1 MSSSAVVVAD
11 DNAATCGEIVEWL
24 KAHDV
29 AAYAVSDSSVIE
41 LVQQVRAR
49 VVICRPGSTGIALFH
64 ALQEAADPPVVV
76 LLSDAPSAKDE
87 IYCNGR
93 MLVTVIR
100 MPVNPAALARFVK
113 SVVSITA
120 RLDASALATLLNPGD
135 EASRQ
140 APDAAA
146 SNTMRFRIVH

>member
-1 MSSSAVVVAD
+1 MSRNAVVVAD

-29 AAYAVSDSSVIE
+29 AAYSVSDSSVIE
-41 LVQQVRAR
+41 LVQQVEAR

-100 MPVNPAALARFVK
+100 MPVNTAALARFVK
-113 SVVSITA
+113 AVVSITA
-120 RLDASALATLLNPGD
+120 RLDATALATLLDPAG
-135 EASRQ
+135 EASPQ
-140 APDAAA
+140 APDSTA
-146 SNTMRFRIVH
+146 SSTMRFRVVH

>member
-1 MSSSAVVVAD
+1 
-11 DNAATCGEIVEWL
+11 
-24 KAHDV
+24 
-29 AAYAVSDSSVIE
+29 VIE
-41 LVQQVRAR
+41 LVQRVRAR

-100 MPVNPAALARFVK
+100 TPVNPAALARFIK
-113 SVVSITA
+113 SVVSIAA
-120 RLDASALATLLNPGD
+120 RLDASALAMLLAPAD
-135 EASRQ
+135 EETRP
-140 APDAAA
+140 APDAVPPGAV
-146 SNTMRFRIVH
+146 RLRVVH